1 MKISF
6 STLACPDYSWTEIY
20 TMAKD
25 LGFDGIEVRG
35 LGEDIF
41 AVNARPFTDARLPQ
55 TVEKLRSLNL
65 EIPCLASGCSLK
77 SKKDFD
83 KNISEITQYVVLA
96 KKLGTP
102 YIRQNTDLGGAQRAG
117 KVDILPDFRLCLLRL
132 VRKFQCAAGG
142 EAGDFQP
149 HTVQLVNGFVQVLFF
164 KGFRIYGKDVL
175 PQPADFNSAEA
186 KVLRHGVDVG
196 PGKIRTAQGGKC
208 KFHHSS
214 PFRRVRHRFLV
225 GDKKTFVPCTC
236 KRRR

>member
-102 YIRQNTDLGGAQRAG
+102 YIRVLGDLHPAPRA
-117 KVDILPDFRLCLLRL
+117 RWTTSS
-132 VRKFQCAAGG
+132 CAA
-142 EAGDFQP
+142 A
-149 HTVQLVNGFVQVLFF
+149 
-164 KGFRIYGKDVL
+164 
-175 PQPADFNSAEA
+175 
-186 KVLRHGVDVG
+186 
-196 PGKIRTAQGGKC
+196 
-208 KFHHSS
+208 
-214 PFRRVRHRFLV
+214 
-225 GDKKTFVPCTC
+225 
-236 KRRR
+236 